1 MAQVRSPDGSMI
13 ALHEHDGEHY
23 IKHNG
28 RQLMSTIATF
38 SELLLADLGC
48 RQLKAVAKPRVLIG
62 GLGLG
67 FTLKRV
73 LELVGKDAVVHVS
86 ELLPEIVQWNRDLL
100 RSVNGNLLDDPR
112 VKVLVKDVFK
122 VMRESGKDRYDAILL
137 DVDHTPS
144 SWVQKDNRRLYE
156 RAGFS
161 VVQRALNLGGLV
173 AYWSAG
179 DEPDFVNRMRSAGFF
194 TQAYEAKAH
203 TTAKRAAHRI
213 YVGAPDTGSQSA
225 QKANSSKSAKP
236 STGGKPQVRASAGT
250 RSKSRRGDQKRP
262 AAHPFL
268 SPRQIAGLAN
278 KERKKAEAKPAPKK
292 APPTP
297 EAS

>member
-1 MAQVRSPDGSMI
+1 MI
-13 ALHEHDGEHY
+13 TLHEHDGEHY

-28 RQLMSTIATF
+28 RQLMSTIATV

-48 RQLKAVAKPRVLIG
+48 RQLKSTPKARVLIG

-73 LELVGKDAVVHVS
+73 LEMVGKEAVVHVS

-100 RSVNGNLLDDPR
+100 KGVNGNLLKDPR
-112 VKVLVKDVFK
+112 VTVLVKDVFK
-122 VMRESGKDRYDAILL
+122 VMRDSKNARYDAILL

-161 VVQRALNLGGLV
+161 VVQRALNPGGLV

-179 DEPDFVNRMRSAGFF
+179 DEPDFVYRMRGAGFF
-194 TQAYEAKAH
+194 TQIYEAKAH

-213 YVGAPDTGSQSA
+213 YVGAPQP
-225 QKANSSKSAKP
+225 KEERIESAKP
-236 STGGKPQVRASAGT
+236 VKTAQRPASGTMRPSRSGGAARASA
-250 RSKSRRGDQKRP
+250 RRAEALRP
-262 AAHPFL
+262 ASHPFL
-268 SPRQIAGLAN
+268 TPRQIDGLVR
-278 KERKKAEAKPAPKK
+278 KERRKTEAKPAPKK
-292 APPTP
+292 IPPG
-297 EAS
+297 ESA